1 MTVLVRFGPE
11 GNSVSPVDKV
21 IGRSRWTFR
30 NFFRREPWSRDPDG
44 RGSTRESK
52 QEEKARTGG
61 PLWAARL
68 PFDQAPPSKD
78 PICVP

>member
-11 GNSVSPVDKV
+11 GDSLSPVDKV
-21 IGRSRWTFR
+21 IGRSRRTLR

-52 QEEKARTGG
+52 QEEKARAGG
-61 PLWAARL
+61 PKTARL